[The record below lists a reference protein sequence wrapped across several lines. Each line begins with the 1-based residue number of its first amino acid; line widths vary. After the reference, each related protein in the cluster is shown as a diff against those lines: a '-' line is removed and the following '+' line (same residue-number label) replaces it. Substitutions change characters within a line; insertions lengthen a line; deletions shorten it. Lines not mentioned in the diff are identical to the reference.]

1 MIMGYHILSLVAA
14 YLAGSV
20 NFAILLFRVLGKAD
34 PRTLFSQNPGA
45 TNVYRQAGWA
55 AALLVLVLDMG
66 RAAAV
71 AWLGQYLFSLA
82 WAPWLGLA
90 LILGNH
96 YPCFHGFRGGKGVA
110 NFLGF
115 CAPLIPLGTVLAIG
129 IYALVFGLR
138 RIPFVASFAMVGVLA
153 GFSLGRWGQWPAAAL
168 ATLATVG
175 LIVWFHRANMA
186 ELWGRGRSR
195 G

>member
-1 MIMGYHILSLVAA
+1 MVYYLLSLAAA

-20 NFAILLFRVLGKAD
+20 NFAILLFKLLGKAD
-34 PRTLFSQNPGA
+34 PRTRFSQNPGV

-55 AALLVLVLDMG
+55 MALLVLVLDVG

-71 AWLGQYLFSLA
+71 ALLGRYLFSLP
-82 WAPWLGLA
+82 WVPWLGLT

-96 YPCFHGFRGGKGVA
+96 YPCFHDFHGGKGVA

-115 CAPLIPLGTVLAIG
+115 CAPLIPLGTVAAVG
-129 IYALVFGLR
+129 VYGLVFWLR
-138 RIPFVASFAMVGVLA
+138 RVPFVASFAMVGVLA
-153 GFSLGRWGQWPAAAL
+153 GFSLGRWGQWPAAAV
-168 ATLATVG
+168 ATLVTVG

-186 ELWGRGRSR
+186 ELAARKRPGE
-195 G
+195 